1 MPETI
6 KQGKQPRKDFCLFY
20 SPADETLELIG
31 KGIEELSIEQGAEI
45 NTVKDVTGSN
55 DTSLD
60 AYEKTTA
67 LDPIYVAGGNKF
79 SEKLDEI
86 EEKELI
92 GDDVILDFVWAKLY
106 KTTEE
111 SKVRAWKQKAV
122 VELTSF
128 GGDIKGV
135 NAPCTLHWIGER
147 TYGTLD
153 PSTKQFTP
161 DSAAAAAAFKAAKAK
176 Q

>member
-20 SPADETLELIG
+20 SPTDETLELIG
-31 KGIEELSIEQGAEI
+31 KGIEDAAIEQGAEI
-45 NTVKDVTGSN
+45 NTVKDITGSS

-60 AYEKTTA
+60 GYEKTTS
-67 LDPIYVAGGNKF
+67 LDPIYVTGGNKF

-92 GDDVILDFVWAKLY
+92 GDDVIQDFVWAKLY
-106 KTTEE
+106 KTTENG
-111 SKVRAWKQKAV
+111 KVRAWKQKAV

-161 DSAAAAAAFKAAKAK
+161 DAAAAAASMSEEEN
-176 Q
+176 